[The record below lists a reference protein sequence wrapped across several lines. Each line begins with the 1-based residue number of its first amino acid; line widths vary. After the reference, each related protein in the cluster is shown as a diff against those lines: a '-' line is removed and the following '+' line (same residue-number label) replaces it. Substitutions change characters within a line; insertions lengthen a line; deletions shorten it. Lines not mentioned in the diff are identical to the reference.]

1 MALLVL
7 TIPDLQVETGV
18 TPGDRSQDTHSARLL
33 RTNGHTHLPY
43 QPPPTP
49 ALVRINIS
57 KLEEGHRKNSLSD
70 ICTKSYFL
78 SLFHL
83 SLKPYAIMYI
93 FT

>member
-1 MALLVL
+1 MDGITGA

-18 TPGDRSQDTHSARLL
+18 TPGDQSQDTHSARLL

-57 KLEEGHRKNSLSD
+57 KLKEQRRKK
-70 ICTKSYFL
+70 TSY
-78 SLFHL
+78 
-83 SLKPYAIMYI
+83 I
-93 FT
+93 